1 MYEKY
6 RIQTR
11 KSCLSDEG
19 GEKSMKGIWREL
31 EYSELETLNGG
42 DVNPSKSIIDWFMN
56 MFKR

>member
-11 KSCLSDEG
+11 KSWLGDEG
-19 GEKSMKGIWREL
+19 GERCMKGIWMEL

-42 DVNPSKSIIDWFMN
+42 DVNPSKGIIDWFMN
-56 MFKR
+56 MLKR